1 MQQKSIAFYELLQL
15 LYVAQNCGVLFV
27 NFYEK
32 YVRLCNSVNKAPS
45 AVAVELGIKKST
57 VTRWKQGN
65 APSFATVVKV
75 ADYFGCTTED
85 LLSEEKQKPVLPD
98 GLNAETYELV
108 MRFLAATPDQQQLV
122 LGALR
127 AFGQDQQGGDRK

>member
-1 MQQKSIAFYELLQL
+1 MPFYE
-15 LYVAQNCGVLFV
+15 NFV
-27 NFYEK
+27 YQCAK
-32 YVRLCNSVNKAPS
+32 KKISPS
-45 AVAVELGIKKST
+45 AAAKAIGLSNAAATGWKNGKVPFDATIIKL
-57 VTRWKQGN
+57 
-65 APSFATVVKV
+65 AEFF
-75 ADYFGCTTED
+75 DCTTED